1 MMTFSTEEIFSS
13 VIFALAYGAIFAII
27 LSFVVVLKESLVAIL
42 DMLKTTLSY
51 EKIFPLPSFSGVK
64 ISYKSSAFI
73 SVIAV
78 FLFAV
83 GFSLLSY
90 MSLDGQLRLYMLIL
104 SFASLYL
111 SKIAIFDI
119 FSRVIL
125 LALKAFF
132 IIIALIV
139 RVALWLPK
147 RLYNHLNLIKNK

>member
-1 MMTFSTEEIFSS
+1 MMTFSTEEVFSS

-27 LSFVVVLKESLVAIL
+27 LSFIVVVKESLTVML
-42 DMLKTTLSY
+42 DMLKTTCGY
-51 EKIFPLPSFSGVK
+51 EKIFPLPRFKGVK

-78 FLFAV
+78 FLFAI

-90 MSLDGQLRLYMLIL
+90 MSLDGQLRLYVLIL
-104 SFASLYL
+104 SFASFYV
-111 SKIAIFDI
+111 SKIAFFDI